1 MNSVEEVN
9 WLVIVNLHAGSKR
22 CERDWPEIKELL
34 DKSGLETTI
43 EFTQEAFQAIKIVQ
57 NNIEE
62 KGFRKIIVV
71 GGDGTMNEV
80 VNGVFRQKRFKTSEI
95 TLGLITVGTGN
106 DWARHYDMHDEYK
119 KMVDTIKNGKT
130 FIQDVGKVNYSHL
143 DKKEDRYFVNIA
155 GMGFDA
161 LVAKKTNL
169 SKQKGRGGLLVYLF
183 NLLQGLFQ
191 FSYTQLSV
199 ISDDKTVFDGNVFS
213 MSIGI
218 CKYNG
223 GGMMQLPFAISDDG
237 LFDVTIIKKTTKL
250 TVIKNI
256 KKLYDGS
263 FVNMKEVE
271 TYTGKNFTITATPP
285 NTLFL
290 ETDGESLG
298 HSPLFFEIVPKSI
311 KLIVRQ
317 KFLMADEKRKL
328 FKV

>member
-1 MNSVEEVN
+1 MNTVEEGS

-22 CERDWPEIKELL
+22 CERDWPEIKDLL
-34 DKSGLETTI
+34 DKSDLKTTI
-43 EFTQEAFQAIKIVQ
+43 EFTQKAYEAIEIVKSKIEDHGYK
-57 NNIEE
+57 N
-62 KGFRKIIVV
+62 IIVV

-80 VNGVFRQKRFKTSEI
+80 VNGIFRQKRFKTTEI
-95 TLGLITVGTGN
+95 ILGLITVGTGN
-106 DWARHYDMHDEYK
+106 DWGRHYGIHNEYR
-119 KMVDTIKNGKT
+119 KMVETIKNGKT
-130 FIQDVGKVNYSHL
+130 FIQDVGKVNYSHI

-161 LVAKKTNL
+161 LVAKKTNV

-191 FSYTQLSV
+191 FSHTQLSV
-199 ISDDKTVFDGNVFS
+199 VADDKTVFDGNVFS

-237 LFDVTIIKKTTKL
+237 LFDVTIIKKTSKL
-250 TVIKNI
+250 TVIMNI
-256 KKLYDGS
+256 KNLYDGS
-263 FVNMKEVE
+263 FVKMDEVE
-271 TYTGKNFTITATPP
+271 TYTGEKFTIKATPP
-285 NTLFL
+285 KTLFL

-298 HSPLFFEIVPKSI
+298 HSPLFFEIVPKAI

-317 KFLMADEKRKL
+317 KFLAKQL
-328 FKV
+328 FK